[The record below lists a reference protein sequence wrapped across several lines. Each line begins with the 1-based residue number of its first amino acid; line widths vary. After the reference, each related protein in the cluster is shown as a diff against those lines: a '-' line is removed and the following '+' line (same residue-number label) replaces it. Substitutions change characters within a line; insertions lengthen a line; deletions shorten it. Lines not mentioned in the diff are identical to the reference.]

1 MPQKDNYDDQ
11 WTYKFRF
18 SYDTINQ
25 PEEKERLLK
34 MFEDKELEMAL
45 DVIVDNPEERQ
56 ESSLDNEISD
66 LYIWTD
72 FGVEE
77 SKECN

>member
-25 PEEKERLLK
+25 PEEIARLLK
-34 MFEDKELEMAL
+34 MFEDKELEMRL
-45 DVIVDNPEERQ
+45 
-56 ESSLDNEISD
+56 SLEMNNLEI
-66 LYIWTD
+66 
-72 FGVEE
+72 GVEE
-77 SKECN
+77 SKDEN

>member
-1 MPQKDNYDDQ
+1 MPPRINYHDQ

-25 PEEKERLLK
+25 PEEKSRLLK

-45 DVIVDNPEERQ
+45 DVTVDSPEERVV
-56 ESSLDNEISD
+56 SSLDNEMSD
-66 LYIWTD
+66 INIDTD

-77 SKECN
+77 SKEED